1 MRNLRMWLSIL
12 LLSVLSILVLN
23 LSKVIIPGTA
33 LDSTGSYIL
42 LGLFAFGLLRWLR
55 RSSEQY
61 LSKPVLGWKFVIAL
75 ALTINLI
82 IVHLRGEDFSSLTAS
97 QWARGALFLFAVS
110 FAEEIFSR
118 GLIFG
123 LLRRQGLLIATLG
136 SSLLFGL
143 MHINRYITDFDPWQ
157 AYWHIASAFAFG
169 VFACALMVL
178 TRSIWSPIVLHF
190 FTNGGLLGKSTP
202 TQDELVFRVSTPF
215 LEGLVYPLPILAT
228 FLIPALFLFW
238 LAADMPM
245 HPRLRYWAI
254 KWKLYEVDTTK

>member
-12 LLSVLSILVLN
+12 LLSVLSIVVLN
-23 LSKVIIPGTA
+23 LSKEIIPGTSF
-33 LDSTGSYIL
+33 DSTGSYVM

-61 LSKPVLGWKFVIAL
+61 LSRPVLGWKFIVAL
-75 ALTINLI
+75 VLTINLI
-82 IVHLRGEDFSSLTAS
+82 VVHLRREDFSSLTAS
-97 QWARGALFLFAVS
+97 QWASGVLFLFAVS

-123 LLRRQGLLIATLG
+123 LLRRQGLVIATLG

-143 MHINRYITDFDPWQ
+143 MHINRYISDFDPWR
-157 AYWHIASAFAFG
+157 AYWHITSAFAFG

-190 FTNGGLLGKSTP
+190 FTNGGLLTRSSL
-202 TQDELVFRVSTPF
+202 TQEQLDSRVSTPF
-215 LEGLVYPLPILAT
+215 IEGLVYPLPILAT

-245 HPRLRYWAI
+245 HPRLRHWAI
-254 KWKLYEVDTTK
+254 KWKLYEVDAQ